1 MEIKLSNGETFSV
14 VKDYLTSEELQA
26 IIYAMKNEREYVN
39 RINSRDALLAG
50 ILTDIEAF
58 KGDKIDVPII
68 DEYRRLG
75 AFKLIMNQLP
85 YEYLDII
92 EEGVRHEDS
101 INVQFAD
108 LVKYAQT
115 KIDELPKVTKN
126 VSTTKIVN
134 AINKLGEQ
142 FGSLVKANEHLNE
155 TLKWYDWNKKYA
167 SITSYV

>member
-1 MEIKLSNGETFSV
+1 MEKLPNGETFNII
-14 VKDYLTSEELQA
+14 KDYLTSEELQA
-26 IIYAMKNEREYVN
+26 IIYAIKNEREYVN
-39 RINSRDALLAG
+39 RINVRDTLLAG
-50 ILTDIEAF
+50 IMTDIKAF
-58 KGDKIDVPII
+58 KEDKVDVPTI
-68 DEYRRLG
+68 DEYRHLG

-101 INVQFAD
+101 INMQFAD

-142 FGSLVKANEHLNE
+142 FTTLIKENEHLKE
-155 TLKWYDWNKKYA
+155 TLR
-167 SITSYV
+167 

>member
-1 MEIKLSNGETFSV
+1 MEKLPNGETFNITR
-14 VKDYLTSEELQA
+14 DYLTSEELQA

-39 RINSRDALLAG
+39 RINVRDTLLAG
-50 ILTDIEAF
+50 IMTDIKAF
-58 KGDKIDVPII
+58 KEDKVDVPTI
-68 DEYRRLG
+68 DEYRHLG

-85 YEYLDII
+85 YDYIDII

-101 INVQFAD
+101 INVQLAD
-108 LVKYAQT
+108 MIQYAQT

-142 FGSLVKANEHLNE
+142 FTTLVKEKERLDE
-155 TLKWYDWNKKYA
+155 TLK
-167 SITSYV
+167 

>member
-1 MEIKLSNGETFSV
+1 MEKLPNGETFNITR
-14 VKDYLTSEELQA
+14 DYLTSEELQA

-85 YEYLDII
+85 YEYIDII

-142 FGSLVKANEHLNE
+142 FTTLIKENEHLKE
-155 TLKWYDWNKKYA
+155 TLKWYGRNKKYA
-167 SITSYV
+167 SITNYV

>member
-1 MEIKLSNGETFSV
+1 MEKLPNGETFNITR
-14 VKDYLTSEELQA
+14 DYLTSEELQT

-58 KGDKIDVPII
+58 KGDKIDVPTI

-85 YEYLDII
+85 YEYIDYI

-101 INVQFAD
+101 INVQLAD
-108 LVKYAQT
+108 IIRYAQT

-134 AINKLGEQ
+134 AINKLVEQ

-155 TLKWYDWNKKYA
+155 TLK
-167 SITSYV
+167 

>member
-1 MEIKLSNGETFSV
+1 MEIKLPNGETFNITR
-14 VKDYLTSEELQA
+14 DYLTSEELQA

-39 RINSRDALLAG
+39 RINTRDTLLAN
-50 ILTDIEAF
+50 IMTDIKAF

-92 EEGVRHEDS
+92 EEGVRYEDS

-108 LVKYAQT
+108 LVKYTQT

-142 FGSLVKANEHLNE
+142 FTTLIKENEHLKE
-155 TLKWYDWNKKYA
+155 TLK
-167 SITSYV
+167 

>member
-1 MEIKLSNGETFSV
+1 MEIKLPNGETFNV

-26 IIYAMKNEREYVN
+26 IIHAISNEREYIN
-39 RINSRDALLAG
+39 RINVRDTLLAG
-50 ILTDIEAF
+50 IMTDIKAF
-58 KGDKIDVPII
+58 KEDKVDVPII

-75 AFKLIMNQLP
+75 AFKLIMNQLS
-85 YEYLDII
+85 YDYIDII

-101 INVQFAD
+101 INVQFID
-108 LVKYAQT
+108 MVQYIQT

-142 FGSLVKANEHLNE
+142 FTTLVKENEHLNE
-155 TLKWYDWNKKYA
+155 TLK
-167 SITSYV
+167 

>member
-1 MEIKLSNGETFSV
+1 MEIKLPNGETFNV
-14 VKDYLTSEELQA
+14 VKDYLTSDELQA
-26 IIYAMKNEREYVN
+26 IINAMKNEREYVD

-50 ILTDIEAF
+50 VLTDIEAF

-68 DEYRRLG
+68 DEYRRLE

-108 LVKYAQT
+108 LIKYVQT

-142 FGSLVKANEHLNE
+142 FTTLVKENEHLNE
-155 TLKWYDWNKKYA
+155 TLK
-167 SITSYV
+167 

>member
-1 MEIKLSNGETFSV
+1 MEIKLPNRETFNV

-26 IIYAMKNEREYVN
+26 IIHAISNEREYIN
-39 RINSRDALLAG
+39 RINVRDTLLAG
-50 ILTDIEAF
+50 IMTDIKAF
-58 KGDKIDVPII
+58 KEDKVDVPTI

-85 YEYLDII
+85 YDYIDII

-101 INVQFAD
+101 INVQFID
-108 LVKYAQT
+108 MVQYIQT
-115 KIDELPKVTKN
+115 KIDELPKATKN

-142 FGSLVKANEHLNE
+142 FTTLIKENEHLHE
-155 TLKWYDWNKKYA
+155 TLK
-167 SITSYV
+167 

>member
-1 MEIKLSNGETFSV
+1 MEIKLPNGETFNV
-14 VKDYLTSEELQA
+14 VKDYLTSEELQTIIHA
-26 IIYAMKNEREYVN
+26 ISNEREYID
-39 RINSRDALLAG
+39 RINTRDALLAG
-50 ILTDIEAF
+50 IMTDIEAF
-58 KGDKIDVPII
+58 KSDKIDFPTI

-85 YEYLDII
+85 YDYIDII

-101 INVQFAD
+101 INVQLTD
-108 LVKYAQT
+108 MIQYIQT

-142 FGSLVKANEHLNE
+142 FTTLIKENEHLHE
-155 TLKWYDWNKKYA
+155 TLK
-167 SITSYV
+167 

>member
-1 MEIKLSNGETFSV
+1 MEKLPNGETFNITR
-14 VKDYLTSEELQA
+14 DYLTSEELQA

-58 KGDKIDVPII
+58 KGDKIDVPTI

-85 YEYLDII
+85 YDYINII
-92 EEGVRHEDS
+92 EVGVRYEDS
-101 INVQFAD
+101 INVQLANMIQ
-108 LVKYAQT
+108 YIQT

-142 FGSLVKANEHLNE
+142 FTTLIKENEHLKE
-155 TLKWYDWNKKYA
+155 TLK
-167 SITSYV
+167 

>member
-1 MEIKLSNGETFSV
+1 MEIKLPNGETFNV
-14 VKDYLTSEELQA
+14 IKDYLTSEELQA
-26 IIYAMKNEREYVN
+26 IIHAISNEREYIN
-39 RINSRDALLAG
+39 RINARDALLAG
-50 ILTDIEAF
+50 IMTDIEAF
-58 KGDKIDVPII
+58 KGDKIDFPTI

-85 YEYLDII
+85 YDYIDII

-101 INVQFAD
+101 INVQLTD
-108 LVKYAQT
+108 MVQYIQT

-142 FGSLVKANEHLNE
+142 FATLVKENEHLNE
-155 TLKWYDWNKKYA
+155 TLK
-167 SITSYV
+167 

>member
-1 MEIKLSNGETFSV
+1 
-14 VKDYLTSEELQA
+14 
-26 IIYAMKNEREYVN
+26 
-39 RINSRDALLAG
+39 
-50 ILTDIEAF
+50 
-58 KGDKIDVPII
+58 
-68 DEYRRLG
+68 
-75 AFKLIMNQLP
+75 MNQLP
-85 YEYLDII
+85 YEYIDII

-142 FGSLVKANEHLNE
+142 FTTLIKENEHLKE
-155 TLKWYDWNKKYA
+155 TLKWYGRNKKYA
-167 SITSYV
+167 SITNYV